1 MKVRLCVRKFAG
13 PTAHWRVRSP
23 VTSLGRVVMFPLLR
37 KVGRPQGPRRG
48 KSVPSGP
55 PDRPSISLR
64 VMATCRL
71 RWILNGASESPVNMQ
86 RSASCLRWIFRFCIF
101 AIFVFPLYY
110 FLGGCWVS
118 FGPSSASERRVTI
131 HCKYAGIGAL
141 ASCDFST

>member
-1 MKVRLCVRKFAG
+1 MREAVKFAG

-23 VTSLGRVVMFPLLR
+23 VTHLGRVVMFPLPPP
-37 KVGRPQGPRRG
+37 KSSPQGPRRA
-48 KSVPSGP
+48 KSVRSCRGGS
-55 PDRPSISLR
+55 PSISGR
-64 VMATCRL
+64 VMATAQG
-71 RWILNGASESPVNMQ
+71 RWILIGVSGSPVNMQ